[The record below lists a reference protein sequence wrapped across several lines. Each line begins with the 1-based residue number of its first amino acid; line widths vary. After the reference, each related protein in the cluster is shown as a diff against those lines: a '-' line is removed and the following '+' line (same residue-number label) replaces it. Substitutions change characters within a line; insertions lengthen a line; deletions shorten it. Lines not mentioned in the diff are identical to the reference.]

1 VSLQPRGG
9 VLLPNHYAWYI
20 LASSLDV
27 IVTHAI
33 IYHLGGEEANKIA
46 DHLLQRF
53 GLWGL
58 VGLKYATVIVV
69 IAVCE
74 WVGRK
79 HPRTARRLAVTAI
92 IISAMPVGAGLVQV
106 MVWTHWG
113 SGETGRVDSA
123 RAEQR
128 LERLAE
134 DEVVLG
140 ELGARHVLVDV
151 AEHEVDAADLAGRPG
166 RGVVDE
172 LDRALG

>member
-1 VSLQPRGG
+1 MSVHPRGG

-33 IYHLGGEEANKIA
+33 IYHLGGAEANKIA

-79 HPRTARRLAVTAI
+79 HPGTARRLAVAAI
-92 IISAMPVGAGLVQV
+92 IISALPVGAGLVQV
-106 MVWTHWG
+106 MVWTHVG
-113 SGETGRVDSA
+113 SGETSRVDPA
-123 RAEQR
+123 GAEQR
-128 LERLAE
+128 LERFAE

-140 ELGARHVLVDV
+140 ELGAGHVLIDV
-151 AEHEVDAADLAGRPG
+151 AEHEVDATDLAR
-166 RGVVDE
+166 
-172 LDRALG
+172 RAG